1 MVRLEQSEPKKQNF
15 RLLTKVVDGV
25 QASERLAK
33 SIEESEWLY
42 GCSSFAILDLL
53 EKVIE
58 KPLVKIQNRQGK
70 DGHKGVRWIGKID
83 TNEDIEIVEKYLAL
97 GLEIKHVSAI
107 PVNFIVTDK
116 EFNLTIDNVSDGKH
130 NLPSNA
136 VVSNDRAYVTHFNS
150 LFERLWSDRASI
162 SASDRI
168 LEIQEGVELE
178 EIRIL
183 SDPRAVHRLYV
194 ELINSALSEISIII
208 ATPNA
213 LHRAQKIGIIDLL
226 VQTAVERKVNV
237 NVIVPNYEEEVAD
250 NNHKGVSFNL
260 SQQFS
265 GLEELSA
272 NCPNFEVRVNVP
284 FVHQTSKIKSTFLIV
299 DRNSSL
305 IIDLK
310 DDNKDDFMLATGF
323 ATFSSSVSRTQS
335 YSFVFDTIWRQAELY
350 GKLKQHD
357 TMQKEFINVAA
368 HELRTPVQAIAGYSE
383 MLSTYPE
390 KREEYQ
396 MAIARNADR
405 LMKLSSDILD
415 AARIES
421 QTFKLAKTEFSLNEK
436 IRNVI
441 KDIERATLKRG
452 GTEFA
457 DIPII
462 FNSSE
467 LITVLADK
475 VRIFQVISNLIN
487 NAIKFT
493 RIGSITINASKNK
506 DGTEALVTIAD
517 TGTGIDKEIL
527 PRLFT
532 RFASKSNQGTG
543 LGLFLSK
550 KIVEAHG
557 GKIWALNNPN
567 GRGATFA
574 FTLPV
579 SA

>member
-1 MVRLEQSEPKKQNF
+1 MVRLEQSEPKVQNF
-15 RLLTKVVDGV
+15 QLLTQVVDGV
-25 QASERLAK
+25 MASERLAK

-83 TNEDIEIVEKYLAL
+83 TYEDIEIVEKYLAL

-226 VQTAVERKVNV
+226 HQAAVERKVNV
-237 NVIVPNYEEEVAD
+237 NVIIPNYEEEIAD
-250 NNHKGVSFNL
+250 HNRTGLNFEFGRQFTGIEKL
-260 SQQFS
+260 ST
-265 GLEELSA
+265 
-272 NCPNFEVRVNVP
+272 NCPNFEARVNVP

-310 DDNKDDFMLATGF
+310 DDTKDDFILATGF

-383 MLSTYPE
+383 MLSTFPE

-421 QTFKLAKTEFSLNEK
+421 HTFKLARIEFSLNEK

-441 KDIERATLKRG
+441 NDIERAISKREG
-452 GTEFA
+452 AEVA
-457 DIPII
+457 DVPII

-467 LITVLADK
+467 SITVVADK
-475 VRIFQVISNLIN
+475 VRMFQVISNLIN

-493 RIGSITINASKNK
+493 KIGSITINASKNK

-517 TGTGIDKEIL
+517 TGKGIDKEIL
-527 PRLFT
+527 PRLIT

-557 GKIWALNNPN
+557 GKIWGFNNSN

-579 SA
+579 SR